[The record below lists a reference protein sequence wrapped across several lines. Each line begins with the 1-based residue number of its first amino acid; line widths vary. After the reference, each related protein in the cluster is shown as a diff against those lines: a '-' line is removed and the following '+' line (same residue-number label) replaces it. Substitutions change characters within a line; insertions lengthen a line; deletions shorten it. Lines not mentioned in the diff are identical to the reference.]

1 MRIPLPFLRPAA
13 PRNQRRAS
21 PLSRWRRRFRLLLVE
36 RCEPRD
42 FLTSVTLTP
51 VADNTI
57 FENATSNSNGAGVFL
72 FSGETVKGFG
82 ARRALLKFDVAGSIP
97 AGTHIDS
104 VTLKVHVA
112 KDLGITSDFE
122 VHPLQASWGEGISNA
137 GTLKPGN
144 GTFAATN
151 DATWSD
157 RFFAAAPPKPWASP
171 GGDFSSTAS
180 ATTSLGGVGFYQF
193 SDPKLTADVQAW
205 VNSCPAPNL
214 AG

>member
-1 MRIPLPFLRPAA
+1 MRIPLPFLSRLRAA
-13 PRNQRRAS
+13 KSHSAS
-21 PLSRWRRRFRLLLVE
+21 RLNRSRRRFRSLLVE

-42 FLTSVTLTP
+42 LLTSVTLTP

-82 ARRALLKFDVAGSIP
+82 ARRALLNFDVAGSVP
-97 AGTHIDS
+97 AGAHIDS

-122 VHPLQASWGEGISNA
+122 VHPLQASWGEGTSDA

-144 GTFAATN
+144 GTFATTN

-157 RFFAAAPPKPWASP
+157 RFFAAAISARPRVPPHHSA
-171 GGDFSSTAS
+171 AS
-180 ATTSLGGVGFYQF
+180 AFI
-193 SDPKLTADVQAW
+193 
-205 VNSCPAPNL
+205 NSRTRS
-214 AG
+214 